1 MSTVSPDTIAA
12 MSGGQMSPEMV
23 KFATNMMKQLS
34 PEDMERMVNMASTS
48 QMPMPAGVPLGG
60 DPVGTATDT
69 APAIASTSRSASG
82 LSTSELRAT
91 SRSASDLST
100 SEIRA
105 TPETSLRSGVQ
116 TPGTNM
122 PSMADFSPEMQEQ
135 MRKQMKDPA
144 MKKVGVYYAV
154 DWSS

>member
-1 MSTVSPDTIAA
+1 MSSVSPDTIAA
-12 MSGGQMSPEMV
+12 MSGGQMSPEVV

-34 PEDMERMVNMASTS
+34 PEDMEKMMNLASIS
-48 QMPMPAGVPLGG
+48 QMPMPAGVPFGG
-60 DPVGTATDT
+60 EPVGTATDT
-69 APAIASTSRSASG
+69 ASAIPSTSRSASEV
-82 LSTSELRAT
+82 STSGLR
-91 SRSASDLST
+91 S
-100 SEIRA
+100 

-144 MKKVGVYYAV
+144 MKKVGVY
-154 DWSS
+154 